1 MAKYYLNTMDIINKI
16 LKVFDF
22 KGSVFWLTLFLGVIL
37 SFIGFQEYI
46 EIPEYLKEIFKW
58 GGGTL
63 LSGVIIAFITSYA
76 QYKGLYKNELEDVLY
91 KYDFLKKRRD
101 INEIWE
107 QVSIVLF
114 ESKFPNISK
123 ELLDTIRGSY
133 LPIEHS
139 NYCRDADT
147 IITIR
152 WSDKENNIIE
162 VVAEENFIIEVSS
175 TSEFMFPGSLTL
187 DVNPSSADIGEL
199 DYREGR
205 FGPTDCSISIDKCE
219 VNGVNVDPN
228 ARICLQSGV
237 LRCDMEIKL
246 QGAESYSLSRV
257 MTRRYDL
264 TYDYNIAFRAKTI
277 LQNLR
282 VRVFNEIHD
291 DIELCFVGRGVLNN
305 FKEIKKRPDYLEKEY
320 KGLILQKQG
329 FIIILNKKQD
339 NTTN

>member
-1 MAKYYLNTMDIINKI
+1 MDIIKKV

-22 KGSVFWLTLFLGVIL
+22 KASIFWITLIFGIL
-37 SFIGFQEYI
+37 ISFIGFQGFVEM
-46 EIPEYLKEIFKW
+46 PEYLIEIFKW

-107 QVSIVLF
+107 NVSIVLF
-114 ESKFPNISK
+114 ESKFPKISK

-133 LPIEHS
+133 LPIEHA

-147 IITIR
+147 IITIK
-152 WSDKENNIIE
+152 WADKENNIIE
-162 VVAEENFIIEVSS
+162 VVAEENFVIEASS

-187 DVNPSSADIGEL
+187 DVNPSFSDIDEL

-205 FGPTDCSISIDKCE
+205 FAPTGCNISIDKCE
-219 VNGVNVDPN
+219 VNGTQVDPN

-237 LRCDMEIKL
+237 LRCDMQIKL
-246 QGAESYSLSRV
+246 EGTESYSLSRV

-282 VRVFNEIHD
+282 VRVFNEISN

-305 FKEIKKRPDYLEKEY
+305 FKEIKKRSDYLEKEY